1 MARNETLR
9 TCHHN
14 GHLRLQTR
22 AELSETGGAVAWP
35 HTSSRYV
42 RVRQEDTITERRN
55 LLTPGGKGDS
65 NNVACDHS
73 RHDIASHRYFSTQQI
88 NYIVTRVETKIS

>member
-22 AELSETGGAVAWP
+22 GELSETGGAPVRP

-42 RVRQEDTITERRN
+42 RCVYTWREDTRDAERRN
-55 LLTPGGKGDS
+55 LLTP
-65 NNVACDHS
+65 
-73 RHDIASHRYFSTQQI
+73 
-88 NYIVTRVETKIS
+88 

>member
-22 AELSETGGAVAWP
+22 GELSETGGGATAGPP
-35 HTSSRYV
+35 HTSFPLRT
-42 RVRQEDTITERRN
+42 RLAGEDTRDAERRN
-55 LLTPGGKGDS
+55 LLTP
-65 NNVACDHS
+65 
-73 RHDIASHRYFSTQQI
+73 
-88 NYIVTRVETKIS
+88 

>member
-22 AELSETGGAVAWP
+22 GELSETGGAAP
-35 HTSSRYV
+35 YFFPLRTRLPGRYGHGEPQFTYSV
-42 RVRQEDTITERRN
+42 KAIVIM
-55 LLTPGGKGDS
+55 LLTIARGTT
-65 NNVACDHS
+65 S
-73 RHDIASHRYFSTQQI
+73 RRIGTFQRG
-88 NYIVTRVETKIS
+88 E

>member
-22 AELSETGGAVAWP
+22 GELLETGGGAPATTPVPLPPSLSLSLSLSPSPSFSLFPSRFPAVP
-35 HTSSRYV
+35 FSLSLSLPVTCTSGR
-42 RVRQEDTITERRN
+42 EM
-55 LLTPGGKGDS
+55 
-65 NNVACDHS
+65 
-73 RHDIASHRYFSTQQI
+73 HDVGETQF
-88 NYIVTRVETKIS
+88 T

>member
-22 AELSETGGAVAWP
+22 GELSETGGALHVSLSLSLPVTRLARLP
-35 HTSSRYV
+35 GRY
-42 RVRQEDTITERRN
+42 DAERRN
-55 LLTPGGKGDS
+55 LLTP
-65 NNVACDHS
+65 
-73 RHDIASHRYFSTQQI
+73 
-88 NYIVTRVETKIS
+88 